1 MPLDHKSNIKWYLG
15 YCTKFLESF
24 SSGNQKLSW
33 HQSKRW
39 ELLNRETLC
48 KLDGLRTVAK
58 LKEKFY
64 MKVFL
69 TIAWNTF
76 LQWGR
81 LFPTS
86 VASFWATKPNDM
98 RQTYVCSET
107 ASEQSGNL
115 ALNRNKVTARHC
127 RHLEAKLREFTSV
140 GRQTEGVKIHR
151 KLVTSILKSF
161 HHFNRSS
168 ADNKHR
174 TRLWPLACW
183 PVPGNRSHA

>member
-1 MPLDHKSNIKWYLG
+1 MPLDHKINIKWNLG
-15 YCTKFLESF
+15 FCTNLLESF
-24 SSGNQKLSW
+24 SSGNQIPSW

-39 ELLNRETLC
+39 ELLNRENLC

-58 LKEKFY
+58 LKGKFY
-64 MKVFL
+64 MKGLL

-115 ALNRNKVTARHC
+115 AVNRNKVTARHC
-127 RHLEAKLREFTSV
+127 GHLEAKVTRVYLSRETNWRSENSSQTSDFDFENLSSL
-140 GRQTEGVKIHR
+140 Q
-151 KLVTSILKSF
+151 SF
-161 HHFNRSS
+161 VSR
-168 ADNKHR
+168 
-174 TRLWPLACW
+174 
-183 PVPGNRSHA
+183 